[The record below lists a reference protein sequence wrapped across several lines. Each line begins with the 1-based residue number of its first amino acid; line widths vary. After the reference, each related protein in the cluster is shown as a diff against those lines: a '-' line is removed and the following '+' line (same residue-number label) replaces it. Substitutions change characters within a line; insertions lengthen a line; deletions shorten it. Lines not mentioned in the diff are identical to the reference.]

1 MEHTGKIRIYKVED
15 RERVAGILSGEGYA
29 VWQGTETVKRRSAH
43 YVYYRDLK
51 EEQESEGKVRSPGGA
66 PGEGP
71 APVLKGR
78 EQCEN
83 QDAG

>member
-1 MEHTGKIRIYKVED
+1 MKYTGKIRIYKVED

-66 PGEGP
+66 PGLRTLP
-71 APVLKGR
+71 SLSCSSFKSR
-78 EQCEN
+78 
-83 QDAG
+83 

>member
-1 MEHTGKIRIYKVED
+1 MEYTGKIRIYKVED

-29 VWQGTETVKRRSAH
+29 VWQGTETVKRRSTH

-51 EEQESEGKVRSPGGA
+51 EEQENEGKVRGA
-66 PGEGP
+66 GSSPGEG
-71 APVLKGR
+71 APQVLKGGEPR
-78 EQCEN
+78 SD

>member
-1 MEHTGKIRIYKVED
+1 MKYTGKIRIYKVED

-51 EEQESEGKVRSPGGA
+51 EEQESEGKVRGTGGA
-66 PGEGP
+66 PGEGAP
-71 APVLKGR
+71 PVLEGR
-78 EQCEN
+78 EPCADKN
-83 QDAG
+83 AG

>member
-1 MEHTGKIRIYKVED
+1 MKYTGKIRIYKVED

-29 VWQGTETVKRRSAH
+29 VWKGTETVKRRSAH

-66 PGEGP
+66 PGEGSS
-71 APVLKGR
+71 PVLEGR
-78 EQCEN
+78 EPCADKN
-83 QDAG
+83 AG